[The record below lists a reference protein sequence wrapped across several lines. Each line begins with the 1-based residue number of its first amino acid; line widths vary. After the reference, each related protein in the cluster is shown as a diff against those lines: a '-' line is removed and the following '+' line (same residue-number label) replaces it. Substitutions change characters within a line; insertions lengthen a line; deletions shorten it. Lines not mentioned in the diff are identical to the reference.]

1 MFFQIGRPPCAPCL
15 PRLWDAVSVLP
26 ASVDQRGGGAGLPGP
41 RPGGPADHRRPRH
54 RLHRGPALLKQ
65 MSPDFHE

>member
-1 MFFQIGRPPCAPCL
+1 M
-15 PRLWDAVSVLP
+15 LP
-26 ASVDQRGGGAGLPGP
+26 AGNNTISGHTYNTISGCPGVDQRGGGAGLPGP

-54 RLHRGPALLKQ
+54 RLHRGSALLKQ